1 MPVAGL
7 SWPQAQGRGSASQ
20 VVACLFWVPVLALA
34 LALVLARKLV
44 LGWWALPQVACLF
57 SPQALVS
64 ARVACLLWRA
74 QAQALV
80 LVSGQGQVLQA
91 GVLLPRL
98 WRVRRQPP
106 VPVASLPQA

>member
-1 MPVAGL
+1 M
-7 SWPQAQGRGSASQ
+7 
-20 VVACLFWVPVLALA
+20 VACLFWVPVLALA
-34 LALVLARKLV
+34 LVLALVLALKLV
-44 LGWWALPQVACLF
+44 LGWWALQRAACLF

-91 GVLLPRL
+91 GVL
-98 WRVRRQPP
+98 
-106 VPVASLPQA
+106 